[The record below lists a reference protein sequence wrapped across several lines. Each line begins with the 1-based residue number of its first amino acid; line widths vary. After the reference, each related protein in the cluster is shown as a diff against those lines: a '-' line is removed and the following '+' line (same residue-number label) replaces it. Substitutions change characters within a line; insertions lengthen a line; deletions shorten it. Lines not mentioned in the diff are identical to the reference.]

1 MPGGRLLTALVT
13 LVCALTSA
21 AAAGRLVAIDPA
33 PPLPAWTVFCDQHPS
48 ECMIDVAEPEIIP
61 LASNTL
67 EIIEAVNRHVNRSIA
82 PRRDLDHWGK
92 IDQWD
97 LPTDGEG
104 DCEDYQLLKRKLLV
118 EAGLPRRAMRMTVV
132 IDETGQGH
140 ACSRSERRT
149 AISSSTTGSTRCCVS
164 TRSRTSSSSAR
175 ARTPSNGCSW
185 SAKRRWL
192 SLPWRNSRSGLVLA

>member
-1 MPGGRLLTALVT
+1 MLGGRLLTALVT
-13 LVCALTSA
+13 LVCAVTSA
-21 AAAGRLVAIDPA
+21 AATPSLVASDRA
-33 PPLPAWTVFCDQHPS
+33 PPLPAWTIFCEQHAS
-48 ECMIDVAEPEIIP
+48 ECMVDVAEPEII
-61 LASNTL
+61 LLTNNSL
-67 EIIEAVNRHVNRSIA
+67 EIIEAVNRNVNRSIT

-140 ACSRSERRT
+140 AVLTIRT
-149 AISSSTTGSTRCCVS
+149 ADGDLILDNRADAVLRVHEVAYEFIKRESSHAVE
-164 TRSRTSSSSAR
+164 
-175 ARTPSNGCSW
+175 
-185 SAKRRWL
+185 WL
-192 SLPWRNSRSGLVLA
+192 FLEQEAAVAVVAMAQ

>member
-21 AAAGRLVAIDPA
+21 AAAGRLVASDPA
-33 PPLPAWTVFCDQHPS
+33 PPLPAWIIFCEQHAS
-48 ECMIDVAEPEIIP
+48 ECMVDVAKPEIMP
-61 LASNTL
+61 MTNNTL
-67 EIIEAVNRHVNRSIA
+67 QIIEAVNHHVNRSIS

-118 EAGLPRRAMRMTVV
+118 EAGLPRRAMRMPV

-140 ACSRSERRT
+140 AVLTIRT
-149 AISSSTTGSTRCCVS
+149 ADGDLILDNRVDAVLRVHEVAYEFIKRESSHAVE
-164 TRSRTSSSSAR
+164 
-175 ARTPSNGCSW
+175 
-185 SAKRRWL
+185 WL
-192 SLPWRNSRSGLVLA
+192 FLEREAAVAVVAMAQ

>member
-21 AAAGRLVAIDPA
+21 AAAPRLVASDPA
-33 PPLPAWTVFCDQHPS
+33 PPLPAWTIFCEQHSS
-48 ECMIDVAEPEIIP
+48 ECMVDIAEPEIIP
-61 LASNTL
+61 LTDNTL

-104 DCEDYQLLKRKLLV
+104 DW
-118 EAGLPRRAMRMTVV
+118 
-132 IDETGQGH
+132 
-140 ACSRSERRT
+140 RT
-149 AISSSTTGSTRCCVS
+149 
-164 TRSRTSSSSAR
+164 TSCSSA
-175 ARTPSNGCSW
+175 SSW
-185 SAKRRWL
+185 SRPACR
-192 SLPWRNSRSGLVLA
+192 GAQCE